1 MVTDGADQRVTLG
14 DAGARFNYQED
25 ELNCNIVVID
35 DPFFF
40 KGAIFPDDDTGFIN
54 GIRLLSGAGITDI
67 GETAGS

>member
-1 MVTDGADQRVTLG
+1 MTLG
-14 DAGARFNYQED
+14 DAGAKSFYSSED
-25 ELNCNIVVID
+25 LTCEINVID